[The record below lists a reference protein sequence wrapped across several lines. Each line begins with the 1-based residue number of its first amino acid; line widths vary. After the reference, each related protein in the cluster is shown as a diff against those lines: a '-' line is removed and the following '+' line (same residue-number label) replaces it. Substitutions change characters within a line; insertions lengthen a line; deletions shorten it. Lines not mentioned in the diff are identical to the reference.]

1 MHHICVENSY
11 YIFWDILLTLIS
23 ILCGLLTIWTV
34 TDLGFKNSNL
44 KKNQLKFSS
53 GTNEFHTRY
62 VGTYRGYCLFYLCKI
77 DAFFSEFGKIISIV
91 PSILQ
96 DHNILNE
103 AEWHEEISLL
113 VLQWVNLL
121 YLDLL
126 EFSYWIIPKLFKEN
140 EFEVMVVNFRICMHL
155 HSLSVIFSIFFA
167 FPQIMQ

>member
-62 VGTYRGYCLFYLCKI
+62 VGTYRGNWLFYLWKLTHFEC
-77 DAFFSEFGKIISIV
+77 FFEFEKVIPSV

-113 VLQWVNLL
+113 VLQWVHLL

-126 EFSYWIIPKLFKEN
+126 ELFQNFPKKMN
-140 EFEVMVVNFRICMHL
+140 SKP
-155 HSLSVIFSIFFA
+155 SL
-167 FPQIMQ
+167 